1 MSKGKTKEEARLDEI
16 IANIE
21 EKDITDILDEDNE
34 KASLVEAGERTREII
49 QQIQKQDNPWGI
61 SPRGEMAKTLA
72 ISKMKTTHGMYA
84 RIPLVCRGEN
94 CPYAEQCKLL
104 PYGMAPQGEYCSEEL
119 AQIDLRAIG
128 YAMDVDYDGASF
140 TDKNLISELI
150 MLDVMLERCKAL
162 LAKDGTPV
170 IDIAIGVDKD
180 GNEIR
185 QPSVSKAWDMYER
198 VSKKRDATYQLLMMT
213 RKDKSK
219 KKDDGEATDISSVL
233 RDVIDA
239 ADIEDIPQEG

>member
-1 MSKGKTKEEARLDEI
+1 MSDSNEERLKRI
-16 IANIE
+16 IKDIE
-21 EKDITDILDEDNE
+21 DKDITDILDEDPE
-34 KASLVEAGERTREII
+34 KAELAEMGARTKEII
-49 QQIQKQDNPWGI
+49 KQIKKQDNPWGI
-61 SPRGEMAKTLA
+61 SPKGEMAKTLA

-94 CPYAEQCKLL
+94 CPYADQCKLL
-104 PYGMAPQGEYCSEEL
+104 PYGMAPEGEYCAEEL
-119 AQIDLRAIG
+119 AQIDLRAMG
-128 YAMDVDYDGASF
+128 YSLDVGYDEASF
-140 TDKNLISELI
+140 TDKNLVSELI
-150 MLDVMLERCKAL
+150 MLDIMLERCKAL

-170 IDIAIGVDKD
+170 IDVAIGVDKD

-219 KKDDGEATDISSVL
+219 KKDNNEETDITSVL
-233 RDVIDA
+233 RDVIDS
-239 ADIEDIPQEG
+239 ADIEEIPQEG